1 MDVEKKFYYCGVYNS
16 EIDDKYP
23 WYFAYEGQ
31 FISKN
36 GRHCKFPKAAK
47 FINKKEAI
55 EFFDLW
61 LKKNKQRS
69 IYKLH
74 IVTELKWVDDPE
86 IKPYPDNHPM
96 YRLNSSDLK
105 RTYKNTAN
113 SYFWAI
119 PFWKSATTM
128 IKHRNILLE
137 EFGFDISEPLP
148 EELKLKRVNLHYV
161 ERTSKTTQLKIV

>member
-1 MDVEKKFYYCGVYNS
+1 M
-16 EIDDKYP
+16 
-23 WYFAYEGQ
+23 A
-31 FISKN
+31 
-36 GRHCKFPKAAK
+36 
-47 FINKKEAI
+47 
-55 EFFDLW
+55 
-61 LKKNKQRS
+61 KKNKQRS

>member
-1 MDVEKKFYYCGVYNS
+1 MEVQKKFHYCGVYNGDL
-16 EIDDKYP
+16 DDEYP
-23 WYFAYEGQ
+23 WYFVYEGQ

-36 GRHCKFPKAAK
+36 GRHCNFPKAAE
-47 FINKKEAI
+47 FITKQEAI
-55 EFFDLW
+55 EFFDSW

-74 IVTELKWVDDPE
+74 IVTGLKWVDDPE
-86 IKPYPDNHPM
+86 VKPYPDNHPM
-96 YRLNSSDLK
+96 YRVDSSDLK

-113 SYFWAI
+113 AYFWAR
-119 PFWKSATTM
+119 PFWQSATTI

-148 EELKLKRVNLHYV
+148 EELKLKRVDRHYV
-161 ERTSKTTQLKIV
+161 ETASKKAQLKTV